1 MIIVPQA
8 TVNRSIPQD
17 DEPKKPKLHGI
28 KSSLLIPGRGAP
40 IKNGTL
46 IIHEK
51 SIAWVGPHSSL
62 PAKYSAVPFTQ
73 VETVLPGLWD
83 CHVHFLGV
91 DGLAGF
97 ASIVSQPAVLSAARI
112 VKDLERTLMAGFTS
126 VRELAGYAGEMSPAI
141 EEGTIVGPNVYSSI
155 GIMSMTAGHGDI
167 HNLPIETVL
176 DACAKRGIPFAV
188 CDGVP
193 DCIRTV
199 RLMIRRGAKVIKVC
213 ATGGVYSIIDDP
225 EAAEFSPD
233 ELKAIVDEAARAKR
247 VVAAHCHGKDGIIN
261 ALNAGVRTIEH
272 GSFLD
277 EECVNLMKEKKA
289 ILVATSL
296 VVEGGMENLDDL
308 PPVNRAKM
316 IATAAVHRRAY
327 KLAVKSG
334 VRIALGTDQG
344 TSLGDTYNTHGR
356 NGKELFYAVDAGM
369 SPLQAIEA
377 ATAMGPETVGSNF
390 AKTSGQLKE
399 GFDADI
405 IAVSGNPLDDIK
417 LLAESNNVTH
427 VWKGGKRFKS
437 PS

>member
-1 MIIVPQA
+1 MIIIPQA
-8 TVNRSIPQD
+8 TIDRSISQD
-17 DEPKKPKLHGI
+17 ASSQTPKLHGI
-28 KSSLLIPGRGAP
+28 KSNLLIPGRGSP

-51 SIAWVGPHSSL
+51 SIVWVGPHTSL
-62 PAKYSAVPFTQ
+62 PAKYSAVPFTH
-73 VETVLPGLWD
+73 VDTLLPGLWD

-91 DGLAGF
+91 SSLSSF
-97 ASIVSQPAVLSAARI
+97 TSLISQSAVLSAARI

-141 EEGTIVGPNVYSSI
+141 EEDSIVGPNVYSSI
-155 GIMSMTAGHGDI
+155 GILSMTAGHGDI
-167 HNLPIETVL
+167 HDLPIETVL

-199 RLMIRRGAKVIKVC
+199 RKMIRRGAKVIKVC
-213 ATGGVYSIIDDP
+213 ATGGVYSLIDDP

-233 ELKAIVDEAARAKR
+233 ELKAIVEEAARAKR
-247 VVAAHCHGKDGIIN
+247 VVAAHCHGKDGVIN

-277 EECVNLMKEKKA
+277 EECVKLMKEKNA

-296 VVEGGMENLDDL
+296 VVEGGMQNLDDL
-308 PPVNRAKM
+308 PPINRAKM
-316 IATAAVHRRAY
+316 IATAAVHRKAY

-334 VRIALGTDQG
+334 VRISLGTDQG

-356 NGKELFYAVDAGM
+356 NGKELFYAVEAGM

-377 ATAMGPETVGSNF
+377 ATAMGPETLGDNF
-390 AKTSGQLKE
+390 AKTSGLLKE
-399 GFDADI
+399 GFDADV
-405 IAVSGNPLDDIK
+405 IAIAGNPLDDIK
-417 LLAESNNVTH
+417 LFADAKNITH
-427 VWKGGKRFKS
+427 VWKAGKKFKS
-437 PS
+437 PA

>member
-1 MIIVPQA
+1 MIIIPQA
-8 TVNRSIPQD
+8 TIDRSISQD
-17 DEPKKPKLHGI
+17 ASSQTPKLHGI
-28 KSSLLIPGRGAP
+28 KSNLLIPGRGSP

-51 SIAWVGPHSSL
+51 SIVWVGPHTSL
-62 PAKYSAVPFTQ
+62 PAKYSAVPFTH
-73 VETVLPGLWD
+73 VDTLLPGLWD

-91 DGLAGF
+91 SSLSSF
-97 ASIVSQPAVLSAARI
+97 TSLISQSAVLSAARI

-141 EEGTIVGPNVYSSI
+141 EEDSIVGPNVYSSI
-155 GIMSMTAGHGDI
+155 GILSMTAGHGDI
-167 HNLPIETVL
+167 HDLPIETVL

-199 RLMIRRGAKVIKVC
+199 RKMIRRGAKVIKVC
-213 ATGGVYSIIDDP
+213 ATGGVYSLIDDP

-233 ELKAIVDEAARAKR
+233 ELKAIVEEAARAKR

-277 EECVNLMKEKKA
+277 EECVKLMKEKNA

-308 PPVNRAKM
+308 PPINRAKM
-316 IATAAVHRRAY
+316 IATAAVHRKAY

-334 VRIALGTDQG
+334 VRISLGTDQG

-356 NGKELFYAVDAGM
+356 NGKELFYAVEAGM

-377 ATAMGPETVGSNF
+377 ATAMGPETLGDNF
-390 AKTSGQLKE
+390 AKTSGLLKE
-399 GFDADI
+399 GFDADV
-405 IAVSGNPLDDIK
+405 IAIAGNPLDDIK
-417 LLAESNNVTH
+417 LFADAKNITH
-427 VWKGGKRFKS
+427 VWKAGKKFKS
-437 PS
+437 PA

>member
-8 TVNRSIPQD
+8 TINRSIAQD
-17 DEPKKPKLHGI
+17 GEPKTPKLHGI
-28 KSSLLIPGRGAP
+28 KSSLLIPGRGPP
-40 IKNGTL
+40 IRNGTI

-62 PAKYSAVPFTQ
+62 PAKYSAIPFMQ
-73 VETVLPGLWD
+73 VDTVLPGLWD

-91 DGLAGF
+91 DSLAGF

-167 HNLPIETVL
+167 HDLPIETVL
-176 DACAKRGIPFAV
+176 DACAKRGVPFAV

-261 ALNAGVRTIEH
+261 ALNAGVKTIEH

-277 EECVNLMKEKKA
+277 EECVKLMKEKNA

-377 ATAMGPETVGSNF
+377 ATAMGPETLGTNF
-390 AKTSGQLKE
+390 AKNCGQLKE

-417 LLAESNNVTH
+417 ILAESKNVTH
-427 VWKGGKRFKS
+427 VWKGGKIFKS